1 MSKTHFSLL
10 RSLNGAPEQ
19 VRAYSGG
26 SHVFPSRLVEE
37 YFSSGRLTDRF
48 IRELVFGHV
57 IKWKEILEC
66 FEFFDQTRKYLR
78 RSSMVDVCCGHG
90 LVGILFALLEKEVE
104 QVRLTDTRIP
114 ASLPRV
120 LETAIGLGA
129 WVEEKVQ
136 FSEAAI
142 GDLSSQI
149 PRGTAVLSVHG
160 CGGLTDQAIELAMG
174 VDGPVAVMPC
184 CCHPRSPDAPEV
196 LYRELG
202 VKDGVDV
209 HRTYRLNDAGYQVL
223 WRYIPEDVT
232 PMNRI
237 ILGAKRPE
245 SSGAEG

>member
-10 RSLNGAPEQ
+10 RALNEAPEP
-19 VRAYSGG
+19 VRRYSGG
-26 SHVFPSRLVEE
+26 SHVFPSRVVDQ
-37 YFSSGRLTDRF
+37 YFASERLTDRF
-48 IRELVFGHV
+48 IRGLVHGHV
-57 IKWKEILEC
+57 VKWKEILEC

-104 QVRLTDTRIP
+104 QVGLVDRRIP

-120 LETAIGLGA
+120 LETAIGLGP

-142 GDLSSQI
+142 GDLSSRI
-149 PRGTAVLSVHG
+149 PTGTAVLSVHG
-160 CGGLTDQAIELAMG
+160 CGALTDQAIDLALG
-174 VDGPVAVMPC
+174 AAGPVAVMPC

-196 LYRELG
+196 LFRELG

-209 HRTYRLNDAGYQVL
+209 HRTYRLNDAGYQVF

-237 ILGAKRPE
+237 ILGTKQREP
-245 SSGAEG
+245 SGAGG